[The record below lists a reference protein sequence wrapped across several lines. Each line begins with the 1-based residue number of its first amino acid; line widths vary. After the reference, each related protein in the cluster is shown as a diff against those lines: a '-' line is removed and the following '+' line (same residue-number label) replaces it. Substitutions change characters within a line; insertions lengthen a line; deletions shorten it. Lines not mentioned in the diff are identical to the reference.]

1 MLISLP
7 YFGPLVVNKP
17 AQKFLCRCC
26 SWSCAVLPQMAE
38 RGAGRRRRPEIV
50 HALRRSPPNYRPDL
64 PFIAEQNPPEAREE
78 ARHKLSK
85 GAPPA
90 WTWCNRGDG
99 EGQKACI
106 APLYSFV
113 KSHPTVRLENDRVL
127 AFDPHCFWG
136 LESSAPSL
144 PLFFPFVSYFLN

>member
-1 MLISLP
+1 MVIE
-7 YFGPLVVNKP
+7 
-17 AQKFLCRCC
+17 
-26 SWSCAVLPQMAE
+26 AE
-38 RGAGRRRRPEIV
+38 VESRKSPKKKKIRNRRRPEIV

-113 KSHPTVRLENDRVL
+113 KSQNYSVYLERPSFSFRRTL
-127 AFDPHCFWG
+127 FLGARE
-136 LESSAPSL
+136 LRSLAPS
-144 PLFFPFVSYFLN
+144 FFPLRILFSELK